1 MRFGIGRSAVVSVDV
16 DNWIIEKFLEG
27 YLSPFF
33 PDPGCT
39 GNEWQI
45 SWSFQDSPGLMSKVL
60 SVAEERSL
68 EGNGVTGDGETWLA
82 WHRDSPS
89 DDWTVELLDEGSRSL
104 TVLIPI
110 SSNTPEYILAR
121 AIRSL
126 LATLA
131 CSSHWAQVHASAFVF
146 EERAALIVGSK
157 GVGKTSLLLTALAAG
172 ADFLSNDRVLLTSGL
187 NTVAVRGLPHSVTVR
202 TGTAAARIMATTPS
216 SYRDRQP
223 AGLKQVRYHI
233 NDVLAAT
240 RRAVSGEATLGLLVI
255 PEVIQHEGVLTRP
268 LQANDIA
275 RTIAESYRESISS
288 FDPLWDAW
296 DSDAS
301 QIPEWSDAR
310 GLWVGYNPGSI
321 ELAMGAIRE
330 ELLR

>member
-1 MRFGIGRSAVVSVDV
+1 MRFGIGRSVVVSVDV
-16 DNWIIEKFLEG
+16 DNWKIEKFLEG

-39 GNEWQI
+39 DNEWQI
-45 SWSFQDSPGLMSKVL
+45 SWSFQDPLSLMSSLL
-60 SVAEERSL
+60 SVAEEGAL
-68 EGNGVTGDGETWLA
+68 EGNGVIADGETWLA

-89 DDWTVELLDEGSRSL
+89 DDWTVELLDEGPRSL
-104 TVLIPI
+104 TVSIPI
-110 SSNTPEYILAR
+110 GSATPEYILAR

-131 CSSHWAQVHASAFVF
+131 CFSHWVQVHASAFVF
-146 EERAALIVGSK
+146 EKRAALVVGTK
-157 GVGKTSLLLTALAAG
+157 GVGKTSLLLTALTSG
-172 ADFLSNDRVLLTSGL
+172 ANFLSNDRVLLTSGP

-202 TGTAAARIMATTPS
+202 TGTAAARIMAATPS

-223 AGLKQVRYHI
+223 AGLQQVRYHI

-240 RRAVSGEATLGLLVI
+240 RRTVSAEATLGLLVI
-255 PEVIQHEGVLTRP
+255 PEVIQQEGILTRR
-268 LQANDIA
+268 LQANDTT
-275 RTIAESYRESISS
+275 RMIAESYRESISS

-296 DSDAS
+296 YSEAS

-310 GLWVGYNPGSI
+310 GLWVGYNPDSI
-321 ELAMGAIRE
+321 GLAMDTIRE